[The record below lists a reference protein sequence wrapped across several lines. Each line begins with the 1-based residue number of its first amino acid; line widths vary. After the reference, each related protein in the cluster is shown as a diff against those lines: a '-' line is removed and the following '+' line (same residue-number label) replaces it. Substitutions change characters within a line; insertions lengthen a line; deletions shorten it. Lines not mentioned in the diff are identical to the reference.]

1 MHDVY
6 YGWEKQSKYL
16 QLYFVNLCGTIVCF
30 CSKTLFWLPR
40 ILPPKA
46 HFIVSLNASDDKKL
60 AELTEERGYD
70 TINIA
75 PLKEPEREEIAL
87 VRYIMHQELHLTNE
101 ARTSVQIAYF

>member
-1 MHDVY
+1 MFITD
-6 YGWEKQSKYL
+6 GKSKVSTFNFIL
-16 QLYFVNLCGTIVCF
+16 LICVERLFVF